1 MLKEKFP
8 SSRKHYS
15 KSSFILSALHESP
28 ERSLCTSIASVHKE
42 SPTSSMKQVRPHFGF
57 QESHVVAMKD
67 WRQGW
72 FRFSPFTFLLAI
84 LIQAWIQ
91 KAALAHDFNKA
102 HRKAGLQS
110 CWKEVWVTAPEPSK
124 MSASL
129 GFLDLSSFS
138 SKSWCVYF
146 FFSLSPYYIAVIYSL
161 DSEVEQ
167 KDLSDWERSK

>member
-1 MLKEKFP
+1 MRARKDHCAP
-8 SSRKHYS
+8 ASCRCTRNHPHPAWSR
-15 KSSFILSALHESP
+15 
-28 ERSLCTSIASVHKE
+28 LC
-42 SPTSSMKQVRPHFGF
+42 PHFGF
-57 QESHVVAMKD
+57 LESHVVAMKD

-72 FRFSPFTFLLAI
+72 FRFSPSTFLLAI

-102 HRKAGLQS
+102 HRKANLQS

-124 MSASL
+124 ISASL
-129 GFLDLSSFS
+129 GFWIWAVSQVKAGVFI
-138 SKSWCVYF
+138 F
-146 FFSLSPYYIAVIYSL
+146 FFLLSPYYIAVIYSP